1 MSRRQENKGFV
12 QGVKDAVFGK
22 RATPEEMAKKWK
34 KDLRHEKR
42 LLDRNIRSILREEK
56 KVEQTI
62 RKHVKDG
69 EEANARLLAREL
81 VYSRAARERLYLS
94 KAHLNSVM
102 ITLQQ
107 NMANYRLAKAME
119 SSAQIM
125 TYMNEVISVP
135 ELNRTMMVM
144 AREMERA
151 GLIEELV
158 EEAVGGGDLVEE
170 VDEEIEKIFVEMDL
184 KFKED
189 APDAPIDVIINDPVE
204 EAGPQ
209 EDELFARYA
218 QLNG

>member
-107 NMANYRLAKAME
+107 NMGM
-119 SSAQIM
+119 I
-125 TYMNEVISVP
+125 
-135 ELNRTMMVM
+135 
-144 AREMERA
+144 
-151 GLIEELV
+151 
-158 EEAVGGGDLVEE
+158 
-170 VDEEIEKIFVEMDL
+170 
-184 KFKED
+184 
-189 APDAPIDVIINDPVE
+189 
-204 EAGPQ
+204 
-209 EDELFARYA
+209 
-218 QLNG
+218 